1 MTVRSPPFDICAA
14 VNKEKDDSQNRES
27 PHFFHLWSN
36 MWSSQTYRKTK
47 SLVNIKF
54 TRLFELA
61 LPTRLVGVTGFE
73 PALALPS
80 RTDLTSSSHVVS
92 ALRHSLSAD
101 TPCFVGKNFEKTPH
115 RGVFPSF
122 SLDPGFVPGR
132 GRWFNRNAGA
142 KRKRTQ
148 KRPFLF
154 GRSDWI

>member
-1 MTVRSPPFDICAA
+1 MTVSVTPFDICAA
-14 VNKEKDDSQNRES
+14 VDKEKAVLKLENCLFS
-27 PHFFHLWSN
+27 HLWSN
-36 MWSSQTYRKTK
+36 MWSGPTHRKTK

-80 RTDLTSSSHVVS
+80 RIVVS

-122 SLDPGFVPGR
+122 SLDPEPLVRDNQRSRGFKL
-132 GRWFNRNAGA
+132 NRCN
-142 KRKRTQ
+142 RKRE
-148 KRPFLF
+148 KRIQRTRFSLLW
-154 GRSDWI
+154 SE

>member
-1 MTVRSPPFDICAA
+1 
-14 VNKEKDDSQNRES
+14 
-27 PHFFHLWSN
+27 
-36 MWSSQTYRKTK
+36 MWSSQTHSKTK

-101 TPCFVGKNFEKTPH
+101 TPCFVGKNFEKTPTGAFFL
-115 RGVFPSF
+115 RFLLIPNRQKTVFLTLYSHFRRF
-122 SLDPGFVPGR
+122 SLGQRCSCVLFLPLFSYVPDLFVVKYVVVLHCPR
-132 GRWFNRNAGA
+132 FIQQRI
-142 KRKRTQ
+142 
-148 KRPFLF
+148 PMI
-154 GRSDWI
+154 SP